1 MEPAKEL
8 IRPNHSPIN
17 RNIRIIRVN
26 DLIRVVTLHATVMA
40 SGSLTYLVGYG
51 VASFDSYQVG
61 SLLKRM
67 MLTKAT
73 GNAELMVWDCR

>member
-1 MEPAKEL
+1 M
-8 IRPNHSPIN
+8 
-17 RNIRIIRVN
+17 N
-26 DLIRVVTLHATVMA
+26 DLIRVVALVPAVMA

-73 GNAELMVWDCR
+73 GNAALVVWDCR

>member
-1 MEPAKEL
+1 M
-8 IRPNHSPIN
+8 
-17 RNIRIIRVN
+17 N
-26 DLIRVVTLHATVMA
+26 DLIRVVALVPAVMA

-73 GNAELMVWDCR
+73 CNAELMVWDCR